1 MSRNEYFAKWCR
13 ENYDKLQ
20 ATRKRFYEKNKERL
34 KQKTRDYY
42 QENRATILEK
52 KSKKSKP
59 KPQAIPAIVLPIPKE
74 LGEGD
79 PFLLIFN

>member
-1 MSRNEYFAKWCR
+1 MSRNEYFAKWCK
-13 ENYDKLQ
+13 ENYEKLQ

-42 QENRATILEK
+42 QANREKILEK
-52 KSKKSKP
+52 KKIEKTP
-59 KPQAIPAIVLPIPKE
+59 IPIPIPIPIPAIIPKE
-74 LGEGD
+74 SGD